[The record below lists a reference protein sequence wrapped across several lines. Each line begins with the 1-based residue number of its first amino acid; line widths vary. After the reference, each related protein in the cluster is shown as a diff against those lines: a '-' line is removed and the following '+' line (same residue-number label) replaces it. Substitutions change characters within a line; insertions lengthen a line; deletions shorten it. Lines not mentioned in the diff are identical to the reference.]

1 MEEKKEPVDIII
13 VIEHISK
20 VIFFGEK
27 RLGWLLEHLGYEKE
41 LCNKFDGWWNI
52 CISHIEKGHKIGFIE
67 NVDYKGLRD
76 LNTDE
81 LLIKGETNDVLFF
94 TNILTIMCEE
104 KEKIEEARSKPM
116 KPETKPPLPEKLIN
130 ISKSAIP
137 ICSIDGRK
145 LYLEGC
151 RITKEDAIKIVKK
164 LAQMFYLQF
173 EGKFV

>member
-1 MEEKKEPVDIII
+1 VEDEKEIKDIII
-13 VIEHISK
+13 LFEFFSK
-20 VIFFGEK
+20 IIFSDKKG
-27 RLGWLLEHLGYEKE
+27 RLEWILIYLGYDKE
-41 LCNKFDGWWNI
+41 LSKKLDSWWEI
-52 CISHIEKGHKIGFIE
+52 CKPHFEKGHKIAIVGE
-67 NVDYKGLRD
+67 HTGLRVMD
-76 LNTDE
+76 TDE
-81 LLIKGETNDVLFF
+81 LLIKGERNDVHFF
-94 TNILTIMCEE
+94 INIISMINEA
-104 KEKIEEARSKPM
+104 KEKIEKARSKPM
-116 KPETKPPLPEKLIN
+116 KPETKPTPPEKLIN